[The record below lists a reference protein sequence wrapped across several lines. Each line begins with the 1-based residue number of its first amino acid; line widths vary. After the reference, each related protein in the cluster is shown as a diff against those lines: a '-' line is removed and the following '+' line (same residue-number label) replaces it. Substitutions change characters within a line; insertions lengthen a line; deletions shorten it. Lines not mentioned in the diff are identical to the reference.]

1 MKANAKFLPPRLLDL
16 GNGQYHFN
24 HSVEVLTD
32 ESNQPDYHY
41 DAVLVNGEPTYN
53 LLVTSIIADRYSTA
67 QELALIN
74 NFNADKDVQEYVD
87 YQRYRELAKA
97 LALTDALTYKSQV
110 AELRATTAKIKV
122 TLPINKVVA
131 GGVYAGLADLLMKK
145 KAIFA
150 STGTHVSV
158 WLSYLLPEHSAILS
172 ADPEVTIELQ

>member
-32 ESNQPDYHY
+32 ENNQPDYHY

-74 NFNADKDVQEYVD
+74 NFNADKDVQDYVD
-87 YQRYRELAKA
+87 YQRYRELSKLIAASEELLSKQDV
-97 LALTDALTYKSQV
+97 DALNAS
-110 AELRATTAKIKV
+110 TAKIKI
-122 TLPINKVVA
+122 TLPIEKVLA
-131 GGVYAGLADLLMKK
+131 GGTYASLADLLMKK
-145 KAIFA
+145 KAVFA
-150 STGTHVSV
+150 SSDTHVTV
-158 WLSYLLPEHSAILS
+158 WVSYLLEQHHALLS
-172 ADPEVTIELQ
+172 ADPDVTIEM